1 MDKYK
6 RLASNTLLFAISNF
20 SSKMLTFFLKP
31 MYSRAV
37 PIEEMGVYNNVWG
50 YILLLLPLISLGMD
64 YAVLRFGLD
73 KQYNRKSVFTNGMV
87 GLLAGFGILVAC
99 YPLMRLLPNS
109 QGYMV
114 AIYAMLF
121 VSNLRRICAN
131 FVRAKNMLRL
141 VAIDGILTSLT
152 TVIFNVVFLV
162 WLKTGAIGIL
172 WATVMA
178 DLFSSVL
185 LIWVASLGKYIRP
198 AKYNNEMMGQML
210 RYALPLVPS
219 LMCWNITNS
228 SDVIFVTNML
238 KDGQRLAGLLGYS
251 YVLAQ
256 AVQMAAYIFN
266 DAWQL
271 SAVTEQEDREIFF
284 SRIFSAYQSTMFIG
298 GAALILL
305 CQPFYSVYL
314 HGNDVQAWRYAPFLV
329 MATIYSCFSGFLNSI
344 YVVEKRSGLSLFT
357 SAMGAA
363 INCVLN
369 FILIQFMGVTGAAL
383 ATFFSYLA
391 VFLLRAINTRGLLK
405 VHFSSGMLAVNTG
418 LLTLECAL
426 MIQEVKMW
434 PLWCSLCALT
444 VLILNFGGLWR
455 MAKRLIGKM
464 TKKKHHKPHTA

>member
-1 MDKYK
+1 MNKYK

-50 YILLLLPLISLGMD
+50 YVILLLPLITLGMD

-73 KQYNRKSVFTNGMV
+73 KSYNRKSVFTNSLA
-87 GLLAGFGILVAC
+87 GLAIGFGILAAC
-99 YPLMRLLPNS
+99 YPAMRLLPNIE
-109 QGYMV
+109 GYLLPMYV
-114 AIYAMLF
+114 MLF

-131 FVRAKNMLRL
+131 FVRAKNLLRL
-141 VAIDGILTSLT
+141 VAIDGILTSFT
-152 TVIFNVVFLV
+152 TVMFNVVFLV
-162 WLKTGAIGIL
+162 WMKTGAVGIL
-172 WATVMA
+172 WATVAA
-178 DLFSSVL
+178 DLCSSL
-185 LIWVASLGKYIRP
+185 FLIWVASLGRYIRP
-198 AKYNNEMMGQML
+198 ARYNHSLMGQML

-238 KDGQRLAGLLGYS
+238 EDGKRLAGLLGYS

-271 SAVTEQEDREIFF
+271 SAVTEKEGREVFF

-298 GAALILL
+298 GAILILL
-305 CQPFYSVYL
+305 CKPFYGMYL
-314 HGNDVQAWRYAPFLV
+314 KGDDAEAWLYAPFLV

-357 SAMGAA
+357 SAVGALV
-363 INCVLN
+363 NCVLN
-369 FILIQFMGVTGAAL
+369 LILITFLGVTGAAL
-383 ATFFSYLA
+383 ATFFSYVS
-391 VFLLRAINTRGLLK
+391 VFALRAVNTSGLLK
-405 VHFSSGMLAVNTG
+405 VEFSVGMLTINTG
-418 LLTLECAL
+418 LLALECTL
-426 MIQEVKMW
+426 MILQVKWW
-434 PLWCSLCALT
+434 PVWCTLCAVV
-444 VLILNFGGLWR
+444 VLVLNFAGLWK
-455 MAKRLIGKM
+455 MAKRILGK
-464 TKKKHHKPHTA
+464 TFKKKKHPHHS